1 VLQVKPHALPVQD
14 AVALPTLV
22 VHFNP
27 HALQLFGSS
36 VSLTQAP
43 LQFDWP
49 AGQPVVQEEPEQ
61 SGVPPEHAWEHEPQ
75 LFLSLVVSTHA
86 LPHAV

>member
-1 VLQVKPHALPVQD
+1 
-14 AVALPTLV
+14 
-22 VHFNP
+22 
-27 HALQLFGSS
+27 
-36 VSLTQAP
+36 LTQAP